1 MMKPD
6 VKRFYR
12 EVAVAATD
20 AGGFAILL
28 DGRKVRTPIGRDLE
42 VPTRNLADAVAAEWA
57 AQGDKV
63 RPATMPLTQF
73 AFTAIDRVGPE
84 RAEVAARI
92 ARYGETD
99 LLCYRADSPADLV
112 ALQSET
118 WDPLL
123 AWADEAFGARLTVTA
138 GIAPVAQPAAAV
150 VALGRQLEG
159 LDAFRLTAAA
169 AVVQAAGSLVVGLA
183 LLQGRLDAAD
193 AAKAA
198 HLDET
203 YQAGKWGEDR
213 EAVDRRRALSD
224 EIAGAARFLSLL

>member
-1 MMKPD
+1 MRPAMMKPD

-12 EVAVAATD
+12 EVAVAGTE

-57 AQGDKV
+57 AQEDKV

-84 RAEVAARI
+84 RADVAARI
-92 ARYGETD
+92 AKYGETD

-112 ALQSET
+112 ALQAMT

-138 GIAPVAQPAAAV
+138 GIAPVAQPSPAV
-150 VALGRQLEG
+150 AALGRQLEG
-159 LDAFRLTAAA
+159 LDAFRLTAVA

-183 LLQGRLDAAD
+183 LLRGRLDAAD

-203 YQAGKWGEDR
+203 
-213 EAVDRRRALSD
+213 
-224 EIAGAARFLSLL
+224 